1 MYVRRLKLTNWRNFR
16 EVDIPLQ
23 EVTYLVGAN
32 AAGKSNLL
40 DVFRFLRDVC
50 KPDGGGLQ
58 AAIKDRQGFQKLR
71 CLHARKVSHVGIEVE
86 LAESSA
92 DGEPDWRYLLAFA
105 AEGKGAQRT
114 VVKEEKVWRKGEL
127 LLDRPGDDDRQDN
140 DRLLQTHLQ
149 QVQANQP
156 FRDIAGFF
164 AETVYLHVVPQLLK
178 FGDQIGGQRLE
189 NDPFGQGLLETIAR
203 VPERV
208 RKARLDR
215 INKAFQKAIPS
226 VRDLR
231 FVRDII
237 SGRPH
242 LEARYEHYRPNAG
255 WQREEQFSDGTLRLI
270 GLLWSLS
277 ETGSILLLEEPELS
291 LNEKIVEQIPR
302 MIASIRRDSRRRR
315 QILLS
320 THSAALLN
328 NKAFEPK
335 DILILTAGKEGS
347 TIRSPNEDETEEME
361 AGLSAADAV
370 LRKIRMEVGGLEAA

>member
-23 EVTYLVGAN
+23 EVTCLVGAN

-86 LAESSA
+86 LTESPT
-92 DGEPDWRYLLAFA
+92 DEVPDWRYLLAFA

-114 VVKEEKVWRKGEL
+114 VVKEEKAWRKGEL
-127 LLDRPGDDDRQDN
+127 VLNRPNAEDAADTER
-140 DRLLQTHLQ
+140 RLQTHLQ

-156 FRDIAGFF
+156 FRDILNFF
-164 AETVYLHVVPQLLK
+164 ADTVYLHVVPQLLK
-178 FGDQIGGQRLE
+178 FGDQIGGQRLD

-208 RKARLDR
+208 RKTRLDR
-215 INKAFQKAIPS
+215 INKALQSAIPS
-226 VRDLR
+226 VRDLK
-231 FVRDII
+231 FVRDEI

-242 LEARYEHYRPNAG
+242 LEARYLHHRPHAG

-277 ETGSILLLEEPELS
+277 ETGSMLLLEEPELS
-291 LNEKIVEQIPR
+291 LNEKIVAQIPR
-302 MIASIRRDSRRRR
+302 MITSIRRDSKRRR

-320 THSAALLN
+320 THSAALLA
-328 NKAFEPK
+328 NKAFGPK
-335 DILILTAGKEGS
+335 DILILSAGKEGS
-347 TIRSPNEDETEEME
+347 TVRLPNEDETEEME

-370 LRKIRMEVGGLEAA
+370 MRKIRMEVGGLEAA